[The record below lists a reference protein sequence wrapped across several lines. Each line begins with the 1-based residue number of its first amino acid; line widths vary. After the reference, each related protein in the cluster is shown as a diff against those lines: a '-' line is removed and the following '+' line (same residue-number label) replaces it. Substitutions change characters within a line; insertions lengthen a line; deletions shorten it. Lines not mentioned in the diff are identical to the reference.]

1 VSDRTADDEYIE
13 AILVWS
19 DQGPAPEA
27 EAWLRAHG
35 FQTLEMA
42 AGLLV
47 TGTARQFAEAFGI
60 DPTVGERPLA
70 LPVPDE
76 LRDKVASIMI
86 GPPRRIY

>member
-1 VSDRTADDEYIE
+1 VSDRTADDDYIE

-19 DQGPAPEA
+19 DQGPSPEV
-27 EAWLRAHG
+27 ESWLRAHG
-35 FQTLEMA
+35 FQTIDMA

-47 TGTARQFAEAFGI
+47 TGTRRQFAAAFGI
-60 DPTVGERPLA
+60 EPTVRESPLA

-76 LRDKVASIMI
+76 LRDKVASLMI

>member
-1 VSDRTADDEYIE
+1 VSDKTADDDYIE

-19 DQGPAPEA
+19 DQGPAPEV
-27 EAWLRAHG
+27 ESWLRTHG
-35 FQTLEMA
+35 FQTMEMA

-47 TGTARQFAEAFGI
+47 TGTRRQFAEAFGI
-60 DPTVGERPLA
+60 DPTARERPLE